1 MQPESSVMTQP
12 STESQQTS
20 SPTQG
25 KAGEGDSSTEDG
37 SGSDSDSGSRSES
50 DDESESELESSAGPV
65 APLEGS
71 PDLPSRENLSVVQ
84 EAQVNQ
90 KQDSQKP
97 RAASK
102 ESGTVSSSKENQVK
116 KKATP
121 SDSEKP
127 EKQVSQDNK
136 PKKPLKSLK
145 DFPFD
150 EIYFKSYREENDNVF
165 RKAIADL
172 GIKCD
177 KGDIDHLVKII
188 GIAADII
195 RELFRGEK

>member
-1 MQPESSVMTQP
+1 MESST
-12 STESQQTS
+12 
-20 SPTQG
+20 
-25 KAGEGDSSTEDG
+25 
-37 SGSDSDSGSRSES
+37 
-50 DDESESELESSAGPV
+50 GPV

-97 RAASK
+97 GATSK
-102 ESGTVSSSKENQVK
+102 DSGTVSPSKENQVK

-121 SDSEKP
+121 SNSEKP
-127 EKQVSQDNK
+127 EKQVSHNNK

-150 EIYFKSYREENDNVF
+150 EIDFKWYREENDNVF

-172 GIKCD
+172 GIKGD
-177 KGDIDHLVKII
+177 KGDIDHLVKIL

-195 RELFRGEK
+195 RELFRGEKEFYKNLHEEYNYYFRNTPHNEKPTIEKFDDYLYRWAFKMWPRAFEIILAKFRR